1 VSQPDQTL
9 LATTNVAPAAAAAV
23 PPKLC
28 LSTSNFCS
36 RFAIPLSAVLFGL
49 GLVALTTVRSDEQT
63 GVAKIRI
70 IDDLCPRWLDAVES
84 RVAGQVPAVAVEDFQ
99 RANKYD
105 LLVQIDPAD
114 YQAQLDQAEAAIIG
128 AQAALERLLNVGDAE
143 FGQGTLAPDIAAI
156 AQNDGLDGKFAVQ
169 LERSRLSARLK
180 SCVQLVKKP
189 TRLSDIQG
197 LETFRE
203 AVQDD
208 SKIMAGTI
216 PLTTFGEEAGQ
227 GHCRP

>member
-1 VSQPDQTL
+1 MTYVRAGLTR
-9 LATTNVAPAAAAAV
+9 
-23 PPKLC
+23 
-28 LSTSNFCS
+28 LS
-36 RFAIPLSAVLFGL
+36 
-49 GLVALTTVRSDEQT
+49 
-63 GVAKIRI
+63 
-70 IDDLCPRWLDAVES
+70 S
-84 RVAGQVPAVAVEDFQ
+84 RVAGQVPAAVEDFQ

-156 AQNDGLDGKFAVQ
+156 AQNDGLDGKFTVQ
-169 LERSRLSARLK
+169 LECSRLSARLK

-189 TRLSDIQG
+189 TRLSEIQG

-203 AVQDD
+203 AVQDE
-208 SKIMAGTI
+208 SKIMAGTMA
-216 PLTTFGEEAGQ
+216 LTTFGEEAGE